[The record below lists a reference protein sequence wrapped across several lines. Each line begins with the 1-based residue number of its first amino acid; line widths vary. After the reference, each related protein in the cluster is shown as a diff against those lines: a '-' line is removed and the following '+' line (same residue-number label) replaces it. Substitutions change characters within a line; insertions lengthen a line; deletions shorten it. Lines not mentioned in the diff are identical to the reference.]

1 MRPSQITIY
10 AQLCPLQRPLT
21 ALIASPRPPPT
32 AHSPRRTMTMIRGLL
47 LIAQAYAISAKSS
60 PIQPSAKWTAF
71 ASPHLKRTRIRTTSS
86 SSSSTAIF
94 ANKDERPSSS
104 FLSTQKAT
112 VQFTSS
118 SSSSVANLSP
128 IDSLL
133 LTLTSDRFSL
143 LLGSLGILLLLLNR
157 LFTFPSDVMYEAS
170 RSRIDL
176 LGVFAAGSVLL
187 NGITKLD
194 VTSVTAD
201 RVALEGVVYDEIVWL
216 DNCSNNS
223 DESLSEVFVETA
235 QWALTSFI
243 KCSPARTAILLR
255 NEGGDDTSWI
265 PVAITGVLPF
275 TITNQEEEVASLLLP
290 KDRSTP
296 ILDRMKRYDAS
307 STNTKGGSVA
317 IGSLSK
323 RRRNM
328 NNNAPKES
336 YLPTLQA
343 LPGKVEFTYLPSNT
357 QEVLILPVPTVTA
370 ANGGM
375 TYAVV
380 LGGDVAKSFSP
391 KDVAWCREIAAWIG
405 DSLEQ

>member
-1 MRPSQITIY
+1 
-10 AQLCPLQRPLT
+10 
-21 ALIASPRPPPT
+21 
-32 AHSPRRTMTMIRGLL
+32 
-47 LIAQAYAISAKSS
+47 
-60 PIQPSAKWTAF
+60 
-71 ASPHLKRTRIRTTSS
+71 
-86 SSSSTAIF
+86 
-94 ANKDERPSSS
+94 
-104 FLSTQKAT
+104 
-112 VQFTSS
+112 
-118 SSSSVANLSP
+118 
-128 IDSLL
+128 
-133 LTLTSDRFSL
+133 
-143 LLGSLGILLLLLNR
+143 
-157 LFTFPSDVMYEAS
+157 MYEAS

-223 DESLSEVFVETA
+223 DESLSEVFVETT
-235 QWALTSFI
+235 QWALASFI

-255 NEGGDDTSWI
+255 NDGGDDTEDTSWI
-265 PVAITGVLPF
+265 PVAVTGVLPR
-275 TITNQEEEVASLLLP
+275 TITNQDKVASLLLP

-323 RRRNM
+323 RRRNI

-391 KDVAWCREIAAWIG
+391 KDVAWCREVAAWIG
-405 DSLEQ
+405 DSLEE